1 MKSKILAL
9 FGIGSYILSV
19 LSSVTDLDD
28 NSVAPIALI
37 LISGIAT
44 LVFYFLATIRLW
56 KIQKIVPILL
66 IFSAILLIV
75 LLISQSVVPLLIN
88 IIKIINVIM
97 FIRVICLLWTIEK
110 YKVRK
115 IDSQINFNYRI

>member
-75 LLISQSVVPLLIN
+75 LLISLLGL
-88 IIKIINVIM
+88 K
-97 FIRVICLLWTIEK
+97 
-110 YKVRK
+110 
-115 IDSQINFNYRI
+115 